1 MKRVKRLSSISNKLA
16 FVSELDNKK
25 RQFISS
31 VSPNPKEKHNVKSV
45 QDKIEPMVLRSPPT
59 GESVVRYALPIPS
72 IKTRQLIA
80 EDEIIRKAAKHL
92 SMVVS
97 SLEETYG
104 VDPKPGKK
112 SVTKTDSEELSLSI
126 GDDLNSLL
134 VYCSQYAAQLEE
146 AVKEGRNIL
155 ESLFKWFQHQVNQ
168 IEELSTDQTYSEEDL
183 PVPDK
188 TVSAGIAEVIKQMQK
203 LEELRDQLKH
213 GSKYSLKT
221 MLSKPTG
228 TQNPP
233 ETVQVSG
240 SAEKIIEDFL
250 KAHSAEEFTDTS
262 ATEPQTG
269 FSMTNRLNA
278 MMKIFE
284 KQSSMLERAINDQ
297 GLLEAKYNKMH
308 SDFQL
313 LSEEKSV
320 LENELQKLK
329 NPEKTKPTSDRTKN
343 TPVKSEKKKDK
354 GKSEESEEKKS
365 IAKQPKTKDLLEVQ
379 NTANALEIENKVLQ
393 EQLKQALQEAEKTK
407 HQLDYLLNQRKE
419 LLKSEQ
425 TKTAMQMDI
434 SEVKVKDLDS
444 ETVPLEK
451 ERRKTRLSDSGE
463 HKSNDRIQ
471 QHPQKSKTVHK
482 QATGLMRNE
491 TS

>member
-1 MKRVKRLSSISNKLA
+1 MKRIKRLSSISNRST
-16 FVSELDNKK
+16 FVPELDNKK

-31 VSPNPKEKHNVKSV
+31 VSPNPKEKRNAKLVP
-45 QDKIEPMVLRSPPT
+45 DKIEPMVLCSPPT
-59 GESVVRYALPIPS
+59 GESIVRYALPIPS
-72 IKTRQLIA
+72 SKTRELIA
-80 EDEIIRKAAKHL
+80 EDEMIRKTAKHL

-97 SLEETYG
+97 SLEEAYG
-104 VDPKPGKK
+104 VDTEPRKK
-112 SVTKTDSEELSLSI
+112 SAVKTDSEELSFSI

-134 VYCSQYAAQLEE
+134 VYCSQYAAQLEA
-146 AVKEGRNIL
+146 AVKEGRSIL

-168 IEELSTDQTYSEEDL
+168 MEELSTDQTYSEDDL

-188 TVSAGIAEVIKQMQK
+188 TVSSGIAQVIKQMQK
-203 LEELRDQLKH
+203 LEDLRDKLKH

-221 MLSKPTG
+221 MFSKPTG
-228 TQNPP
+228 TQNQP
-233 ETVQVSG
+233 EAVQISR
-240 SAEKIIEDFL
+240 SAEKIIEEFL
-250 KAHSAEEFTDTS
+250 KAHSTEGFTDTS
-262 ATEPQTG
+262 ATEPQAG
-269 FSMTNRLNA
+269 SSMTSRLNA
-278 MMKIFE
+278 MLKVFE

-297 GLLEAKYNKMH
+297 DLLEAKYSKMQ

-329 NPEKTKPTSDRTKN
+329 NTEKTKATYDRTKK
-343 TPVKSEKKKDK
+343 TPVKLEKKKDK

-379 NTANALEIENKVLQ
+379 NAANALEIENKVLQ

-434 SEVKVKDLDS
+434 SKVKVKDLDS
-444 ETVPLEK
+444 ENVPLEK
-451 ERRKTRLSDSGE
+451 ERRKAQLSDSGE
-463 HKSNDRIQ
+463 QKTDDKIQ
-471 QHPQKSKTVHK
+471 EQSQVKK
-482 QATGLMRNE
+482 
-491 TS
+491 